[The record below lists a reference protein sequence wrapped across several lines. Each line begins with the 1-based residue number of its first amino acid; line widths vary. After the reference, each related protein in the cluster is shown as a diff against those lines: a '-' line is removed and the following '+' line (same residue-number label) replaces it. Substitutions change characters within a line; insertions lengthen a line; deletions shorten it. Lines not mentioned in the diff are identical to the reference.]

1 MWNGKWIGI
10 AVVLMACA
18 TAAAQEQGPPVVSP
32 EVSPDGHITFRLLA
46 PKASEVILNFDEF
59 TPEKTPMTKDA
70 RGVWTLTIGPKA
82 PEIYHYF
89 FTVDGMRAG
98 DLQNPIKESPSTVE
112 IPSDPPRFD
121 QIRKVPH
128 GTISIITYASGDLQR
143 GAYIY
148 LPPDYTIGNK
158 KYPVLY
164 LFHGGGGWESDWSRQ
179 GRTEVIMDNLI
190 ADKKAVPMI
199 VVMPNNVA
207 TAPAIG
213 TFPPPG
219 QAQPANGSYDA
230 MRKDLFDALI
240 PYVEKNYRVIANR
253 ENRAMAGLSAGGG
266 TTLNVGLNAMD
277 KFAWIGEFSTG
288 LFGGAGPAPGAGGPA
303 GGGGYAPYDPMKV
316 FPEFY
321 SKPAETN
328 KKLKLFYMSVGTL
341 DPRLPYQQKARDDFK
356 AKGIHLV
363 FETFEG
369 AHVWKVWRHSL
380 ADFAPRLFR

>member
-1 MWNGKWIGI
+1 MLACI
-10 AVVLMACA
+10 AAM
-18 TAAAQEQGPPVVSP
+18 AQEQSPNVVSP
-32 EVSPDGHITFRLLA
+32 EVSKDGHITFRIYA

-59 TPEKTPMTKDA
+59 TPEKTPLSKDA
-70 RGVWTLTIGPKA
+70 RGVWSVTIGPKP
-82 PEIYHYF
+82 PEIYHYSF
-89 FTVDGMRAG
+89 IVDGMRAA
-98 DLQNPIKESPSTVE
+98 DLQNPRKELPVQVE
-112 IPSDPPRFD
+112 VPSDPPRFD
-121 QIRKVPH
+121 QVRNVPH
-128 GTISIITYASGDLQR
+128 GTVSIVTYSSGELQR

-148 LPPDYTIGNK
+148 LPPDYAASNK

-164 LFHGGGGWESDWSRQ
+164 LFHGGGGWEGDWTIQ
-179 GRTEVIMDNLI
+179 GRTEVILDNLI

-207 TAPAIG
+207 TAPARG
-213 TFPPPG
+213 TYAP
-219 QAQPANGSYDA
+219 QNQPQEANGSYDA
-230 MRKDLFDALI
+230 MRKDLFGALM

-288 LFGGAGPAPGAGGPA
+288 LFGGAGPVGGAGAGGGA
-303 GGGGYAPYDPMKV
+303 GYAPYEPMKV
-316 FPEFY
+316 FPQFY
-321 SKPAETN
+321 SKPEESN
-328 KKLKLFYMSVGTL
+328 KELKLFYMSVGTL
-341 DPRLPYQQKARDDFK
+341 DPRLPFQQKARDDFQ

-363 FETFEG
+363 FQTYEG